1 MCGTCSH
8 PLSVFLP
15 TLSLSWV
22 GDLHSCFHVRGFFA
36 FMNFILILSAL
47 LLYSLDVRVSLHYT
61 ATISS
66 THGTGCKN
74 PPYFPSP
81 TGTWMSYLK
90 CWLAPNPHLK
100 NTSTIALQVTA
111 QNVSHNRLAV
121 ILTGGNPVRNLG
133 QLAQHRFFRLLP
145 LSETSLFTFLRIL
158 GHHSRSGKNTTAFV
172 KCSLVIFDIIF
183 ISSFIYTYYSYM
195 TLCVPFTTNEVTEK

>member
-36 FMNFILILSAL
+36 FMNFILIL
-47 LLYSLDVRVSLHYT
+47 YT
-61 ATISS
+61 VTISS

-145 LSETSLFTFLRIL
+145 LSEASLLTFLRIL

-195 TLCVPFTTNEVTEK
+195 TLCVPFTTNEVTER